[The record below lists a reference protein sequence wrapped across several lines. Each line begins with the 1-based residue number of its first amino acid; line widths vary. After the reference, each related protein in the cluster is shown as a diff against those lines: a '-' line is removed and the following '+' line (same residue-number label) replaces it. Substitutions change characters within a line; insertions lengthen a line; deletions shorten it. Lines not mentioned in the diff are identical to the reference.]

1 MILPLP
7 PSDVFVPP
15 PPSSSLLRQ
24 ISSLHLSSAYIRP
37 PVAAPPRLLPPSPPR
52 MCLSLHAA
60 LSRSPRPLFC
70 PALHDLISLPPPGQK
85 GDDLAHVAP
94 PPGQK
99 GDAPDLMP
107 PPPGQKGGRW
117 MNTSPLRDRRATR
130 PVWSPPPPGQKGDE
144 PALVAPPPGQKGDAP
159 ALEALVTRF
168 RLPANLPPRLR
179 LRGCK

>member
-24 ISSLHLSSAYIRP
+24 MSSLHLSSAYIRP

-85 GDDLAHVAP
+85 GDDPCSGGP
-94 PPGQK
+94 PSGTE
-99 GDAPDLMP
+99 
-107 PPPGQKGGRW
+107 GGSW
-117 MNTSPLRDRRATR
+117 DEHL
-130 PVWSPPPPGQKGDE
+130 PPPGQKGDE
-144 PALVAPPPGQKGDAP
+144 SGSGGPPSGTEGRRGRGLVSLAAVGFRGRDFGSRG
-159 ALEALVTRF
+159 LVFVGSRSSGG
-168 RLPANLPPRLR
+168 LPQEP
-179 LRGCK
+179 

>member
-85 GDDLAHVAP
+85 GDD
-94 PPGQK
+94 
-99 GDAPDLMP
+99 PDRIA

-117 MNTSPLRDRRATR
+117 MNTSPLRDRRATIQLA
-130 PVWSPPPPGQKGDE
+130 WPPLRDRRATIQLGLVSLAAVGFRGRDFGSRGLVFVGSRSSGGLPQE
-144 PALVAPPPGQKGDAP
+144 P
-159 ALEALVTRF
+159 
-168 RLPANLPPRLR
+168 
-179 LRGCK
+179 

>member
-24 ISSLHLSSAYIRP
+24 ISSLHLCSAYIRP

-99 GDAPDLMP
+99 GDAPDLMA

-130 PVWSPPPPGQKGDE
+130 QISWPPLRDRRATILALAAVGSRGRDFGSRGLVFVGSRSSGGLPQE
-144 PALVAPPPGQKGDAP
+144 P
-159 ALEALVTRF
+159 
-168 RLPANLPPRLR
+168 
-179 LRGCK
+179 

>member
-85 GDDLAHVAP
+85 GD
-94 PPGQK
+94 
-99 GDAPDLMP
+99 APDLMA

-117 MNTSPLRDRRATR
+117 MNTSPLRDRRATIQLGLVSLAAVGFR
-130 PVWSPPPPGQKGDE
+130 GRDFGSRGLVFVGSRSSGGLPQE
-144 PALVAPPPGQKGDAP
+144 P
-159 ALEALVTRF
+159 
-168 RLPANLPPRLR
+168 
-179 LRGCK
+179 